1 MRTSA
6 RGIALIK
13 EFEGFRAKAY
23 QDAVGVWTI
32 GYGFTKGV
40 RPGDT
45 MSRAQA
51 EARLREELIAYE
63 HGVLR
68 AVHGQATQSQFDALV
83 SFAFNVGVAGMSKS
97 TVIKRHNE
105 GNYQAAARA
114 FGLWNKAGGRVLNGL
129 TRRRAAESALY
140 LTPEPAQAKTQVAVD
155 EEEPVSDMTHEVEP
169 ERPMAASQINR
180 AGVVAGGA
188 AAVAT
193 ATEVAQQVGTVK
205 STADMLGSWLVPVL
219 LLAVAGLCA
228 YIVWERVKQRK
239 EGWA

>member
-13 EFEGFRAKAY
+13 EFEGFRTKAY

-32 GYGFTKGV
+32 GYGFTRGV
-40 RPGDT
+40 KPGDT
-45 MSRAQA
+45 ITREQA
-51 EARLREELIAYE
+51 ETRLRDELGVYE
-63 HGVLR
+63 RGVI
-68 AVHGQATQSQFDALV
+68 QATHGRATQTQFDALV

-114 FGLWNKAGGRVLNGL
+114 FGLWNKAGGRVLSGL

-140 LTPEPAQAKTQVAVD
+140 LTPYPGQAKTQVA
-155 EEEPVSDMTHEVEP
+155 EEDEPVSDMTHEVEP

-180 AGVVAGGA
+180 AGVMAGGA

>member
-32 GYGFTKGV
+32 GYGFTRGV
-40 RPGDT
+40 KPGDT
-45 MSRAQA
+45 ITREQA
-51 EARLREELIAYE
+51 ETRLRDELGVYE
-63 HGVLR
+63 RGVI
-68 AVHGQATQSQFDALV
+68 QATHGRATQAQFDALV

-140 LTPEPAQAKTQVAVD
+140 LTPEPVH

-180 AGVVAGGA
+180 AGVMAGGA

-205 STADMLGSWLVPVL
+205 SAADMLGSWLVPVL